1 LTRERAFRHRRGA
14 LLTAFAS
21 ALLRRVGDAIPWVL
35 PWLIRGFP
43 RVVADRVSGHDG
55 AEREIY
61 LQTGGLAAAM

>member
-1 LTRERAFRHRRGA
+1 MALIPPQKPAGA
-14 LLTAFAS
+14 LLTALAS
-21 ALLRRVGDAIPWVL
+21 ALLRRAGDAIPWVL